1 MKHPLDRMK
10 TGSDTGLERAIGMK
24 KDALPRKTTLDLQ
37 KRPRTHQ
44 PGRRAG
50 EFVRIARQEETPVW
64 ER

>member
-10 TGSDTGLERAIGMK
+10 TGSGNELERAIGMK

-37 KRPRTHQ
+37 KRPRSHV
-44 PGRRAG
+44 PERRAT